1 MELLAPHS
9 GVLARLCVMCILA
22 TMDKP
27 ADPHSQTLKRRH
39 SPSGGGGAADATT
52 GDDDATAS
60 PSAVGASAVAG
71 GDLDMD
77 SVGPM
82 LKSRKLDTGNDDPTA
97 ALAGGDFLFDLVS
110 ANVSRTPPV
119 VVQEPLQCTM
129 VQLFWQFGH
138 FLCVDQLSP
147 KMYFIAQFLQLLVQL
162 GGDQVKPLLRLAP
175 ATLMQNLLR
184 VTVCDEYTAGFILR

>member
-1 MELLAPHS
+1 
-9 GVLARLCVMCILA
+9 MCILA
-22 TMDKP
+22 TMDTP
-27 ADPHSQTLKRRH
+27 ADPHSQSLKRRH
-39 SPSGGGGAADATT
+39 SPSGVPVDATT
-52 GDDDATAS
+52 ADDDATTS
-60 PSAVGASAVAG
+60 PSAAIGSSAGA
-71 GDLDMD
+71 GDMDMD

-97 ALAGGDFLFDLVS
+97 ALAGGDFLFDLVPTS
-110 ANVSRTPPV
+110 VSRTPPL